1 MLRKGFLALM
11 TLLAAACAQAPVVEQ
26 VAEKVLPPAA
36 ETPKGV
42 TLPPFETFT
51 LENGMQ
57 VLLMEKH
64 DVPLVSFHASIR
76 GGALAD
82 PRGKE
87 GVASLVAELLR
98 KGAGRRNAQQFAEA
112 VENVG
117 GDVST
122 AAGQEQLLVSA
133 EFLSRDAA
141 LAVELLGDMLT
152 DPALSPGEFEKL
164 RERSAQQLAAMK
176 DMNLRALTGVYGH
189 AWLFGDHPYARPA
202 FGSEAGLAAIGY
214 ADLRRYFIEQV
225 GADRTILAVVGDFEA
240 AEMRGLLEKRFGNWR
255 RAAKPAPAV
264 QPPAPVSGRRVLL
277 VDKPDA
283 TQTYFFIG
291 NVGVAQ
297 GDPDKAALDLV
308 NTVFGGRFTSML
320 NTALRVESG
329 LTYGAGSRLAL
340 YSQPGSVAITSFTRN
355 ETTGEAIDLA
365 LNVLERLHAEGLT
378 EEQLASARSYVLGQ
392 FPPRLETNAALAA
405 QLAEL
410 SFHGLGREWID
421 GYAERAG
428 QVGVEEARAV
438 IQRVYPRGEDLV
450 FVLIGKAEEIRE
462 TAAKY
467 GPVTE
472 MKITHKR
479 FRPGR

>member
-1 MLRKGFLALM
+1 
-11 TLLAAACAQAPVVEQ
+11 
-26 VAEKVLPPAA
+26 
-36 ETPKGV
+36 
-42 TLPPFETFT
+42 
-51 LENGMQ
+51 
-57 VLLMEKH
+57 
-64 DVPLVSFHASIR
+64 
-76 GGALAD
+76 
-82 PRGKE
+82 
-87 GVASLVAELLR
+87 
-98 KGAGRRNAQQFAEA
+98 
-112 VENVG
+112 
-117 GDVST
+117 
-122 AAGQEQLLVSA
+122 
-133 EFLSRDAA
+133 
-141 LAVELLGDMLT
+141 
-152 DPALSPGEFEKL
+152 
-164 RERSAQQLAAMK
+164 
-176 DMNLRALTGVYGH
+176 
-189 AWLFGDHPYARPA
+189 LFGDHPYARPA

-240 AEMRGLLEKRFGNWR
+240 AEMRGLREKRFGNWR
-255 RAAKPAPAV
+255 RGAKPAPAV

>member
-1 MLRKGFLALM
+1 GAAQPGTGGEEAARHPGGRLHPPGLRSGADMAVRGAAAGRRSRSRRGRDRALAGANRHARSNPGRAAAREERARRRSLPAARHHQRQGPDARHLRGLPWRLPQAVRCARRLGSGDGGAGARRCREDLPQQQSDRGRAAPGDRRTVMLRKGFLALM

-189 AWLFGDHPYARPA
+189 AWLFGD
-202 FGSEAGLAAIGY
+202 
-214 ADLRRYFIEQV
+214 
-225 GADRTILAVVGDFEA
+225 
-240 AEMRGLLEKRFGNWR
+240 
-255 RAAKPAPAV
+255 
-264 QPPAPVSGRRVLL
+264 
-277 VDKPDA
+277 
-283 TQTYFFIG
+283 
-291 NVGVAQ
+291 
-297 GDPDKAALDLV
+297 
-308 NTVFGGRFTSML
+308 
-320 NTALRVESG
+320 
-329 LTYGAGSRLAL
+329 
-340 YSQPGSVAITSFTRN
+340 
-355 ETTGEAIDLA
+355 
-365 LNVLERLHAEGLT
+365 
-378 EEQLASARSYVLGQ
+378 
-392 FPPRLETNAALAA
+392 
-405 QLAEL
+405 
-410 SFHGLGREWID
+410 
-421 GYAERAG
+421 
-428 QVGVEEARAV
+428 
-438 IQRVYPRGEDLV
+438 
-450 FVLIGKAEEIRE
+450 
-462 TAAKY
+462 
-467 GPVTE
+467 
-472 MKITHKR
+472 
-479 FRPGR
+479 